1 MPRKSSKET
10 VVFVTNVG
18 VNVDGKYDVNFLENA
33 KIAMERVI
41 EKKIFVRPKDEVG
54 VILMGVEDGNNSL
67 ELNLIDNYINVQ
79 LPSFDMIEKIREIK
93 PQDIEF
99 KNWISGLQAA
109 LKMISDQVEGSN
121 RITIILI
128 TNCYPTNPF
137 GNSAK
142 DSLIQDITKKE
153 VNFLWLGSKD
163 LKNLE
168 DEELNVNERMLFDL
182 TQKVEGE
189 YMPFSFVLPKLE
201 FYGAHK
207 TSPTP
212 WKCNLEIGTLKIPVA
227 IYISITEV
235 QPLNKWQDISSSFD
249 PNSAEEL
256 HSVSKKRVLADRYRE
271 EYKLE
276 DTVQGYMYGRKFIPL
291 TEEDSAVLKLLSEEK
306 SFKLYGF
313 SPEKFVK
320 LDYRHGKKTHVIL
333 PLEGAEEEFFCLV
346 KAMAD
351 LQRVALVRKIYN
363 KNSSPSMH
371 VLYPQIGNGDKP
383 WCFFMYELIY
393 SEERLIITPRSYD
406 NVLKNI
412 RQEQFDCVDKLIN
425 LMMLGQSTIPED
437 ENKTYETCSV
447 ESPDLQHLWNTLSSR
462 AFDPEASIPEPKLSV
477 LKPIQPPE
485 WKNSNEL
492 ANCITDII
500 SAYEIKDEPKKT
512 FEPVD
517 IIDVS
522 QLTQQ
527 PTIKKNTE
535 PGDFLPRPMDV
546 DLDALF
552 TD

>member
-137 GNSAK
+137 
-142 DSLIQDITKKE
+142 
-153 VNFLWLGSKD
+153 
-163 LKNLE
+163 
-168 DEELNVNERMLFDL
+168 
-182 TQKVEGE
+182 
-189 YMPFSFVLPKLE
+189 
-201 FYGAHK
+201 
-207 TSPTP
+207 
-212 WKCNLEIGTLKIPVA
+212 
-227 IYISITEV
+227 
-235 QPLNKWQDISSSFD
+235 
-249 PNSAEEL
+249 
-256 HSVSKKRVLADRYRE
+256 
-271 EYKLE
+271 
-276 DTVQGYMYGRKFIPL
+276 
-291 TEEDSAVLKLLSEEK
+291 
-306 SFKLYGF
+306 
-313 SPEKFVK
+313 
-320 LDYRHGKKTHVIL
+320 
-333 PLEGAEEEFFCLV
+333 
-346 KAMAD
+346 
-351 LQRVALVRKIYN
+351 
-363 KNSSPSMH
+363 
-371 VLYPQIGNGDKP
+371 
-383 WCFFMYELIY
+383 
-393 SEERLIITPRSYD
+393 
-406 NVLKNI
+406 
-412 RQEQFDCVDKLIN
+412 
-425 LMMLGQSTIPED
+425 
-437 ENKTYETCSV
+437 